1 MTSTTEML
9 TMNTNHTV
17 SYQNELDA
25 VKNGVVIEHFPSIW
39 WGDNCLAKDAKTG
52 QRIRVGHNLWVMA
65 EIEKMGIPIV
75 TVQG

>member
-25 VKNGVVIEHFPSIW
+25 VKNGVIIENFPSIW
-39 WGDNCLAKDAKTG
+39 YGDNCLKSFY
-52 QRIRVGHNLWVMA
+52 
-65 EIEKMGIPIV
+65 
-75 TVQG
+75 